1 MCVLC
6 GTVADRRGVWLAGEF
21 LAGFAAIEPKAAAA
35 KSKQELVMLFR
46 QLDKDGSEAI
56 GFEEFCV
63 WMAREHCERMPA
75 AAGGKR
81 RGVRGRVDCGSPRR
95 RRSRT
100 PRQQRSRSPG
110 REGKRQ
116 QHSDMMRRSALL
128 SFISREGLS
137 HLCCGQAAPQCPP
150 ARRSGRSPAEPTTST
165 CVAVGRGIRP

>member
-1 MCVLC
+1 M
-6 GTVADRRGVWLAGEF
+6 WLAGEF

-63 WMAREHCERMPA
+63 WMAREHCERMPTAA
-75 AAGGKR
+75 AAGSKR

-100 PRQQRSRSPG
+100 PRQQRSSRSPG
-110 REGKRQ
+110 REGRRQ

-137 HLCCGQAAPQCPP
+137 HLCCGQVAPQCPP
-150 ARRSGRSPAEPTTST
+150 ARRSGHSPAEPTTST
-165 CVAVGRGIRP
+165 CVAVGRGTRP

>member
-1 MCVLC
+1 M
-6 GTVADRRGVWLAGEF
+6 WLAGEF

-81 RGVRGRVDCGSPRR
+81 RGVQGRVDCGSPRR

-100 PRQQRSRSPG
+100 PRQQRSSRSPG

-116 QHSDMMRRSALL
+116 QHSCTR
-128 SFISREGLS
+128 
-137 HLCCGQAAPQCPP
+137 
-150 ARRSGRSPAEPTTST
+150 
-165 CVAVGRGIRP
+165 